1 VKTKAER
8 SIEALTWAAVIIWL
22 GFALVTH
29 LLGYVW
35 LIVMVLGIILLS
47 SAIYQ
52 RSQGW
57 QTSLALWVAGIW
69 MAVFSVIEILGAFV
83 SALNNGDGLNID
95 LWVYMGIAL
104 VSMGVAVVLRHV
116 NFPKLSTS
124 RQNQDVGTYGASSYI
139 PRPVQED
146 YSAGYV
152 APAGQEDYSAGYAPA
167 GGGGYSAPY
176 SAQSQPVNP
185 ASAGYS
191 AGYSGQVQPATQ
203 AGAAYNAGYSAQSQP
218 VNPASAGYNAGYS
231 AQSQPV
237 NPAGPAYNAGYS
249 GQSQP
254 IDPASAGYA
263 PAGSEGYAPGYSGQ
277 VQPPA
282 QQVPPAQVPPVP
294 QGYDPVWNNPAVAQ
308 PAARPGQRGSV
319 ARQRRTARP
328 VEEPS
333 DLESRVED
341 IIRRSREHR
350 DVDNLPY

>member
-1 VKTKAER
+1 MKTKAER

-176 SAQSQPVNP
+176 SAPSQPVNP
-185 ASAGYS
+185 ASAGY
-191 AGYSGQVQPATQ
+191 
-203 AGAAYNAGYSAQSQP
+203 
-218 VNPASAGYNAGYS
+218 
-231 AQSQPV
+231 
-237 NPAGPAYNAGYS
+237 
-249 GQSQP
+249 
-254 IDPASAGYA
+254 A
-263 PAGSEGYAPGYSGQ
+263 PTGSEGYAPGYSGQ

-282 QQVPPAQVPPVP
+282 QQIPPAQVPPVP

>member
-203 AGAAYNAGYSAQSQP
+203 AGAAYNAGYSAPSQP
-218 VNPASAGYNAGYS
+218 VNPASAGYNA
-231 AQSQPV
+231 
-237 NPAGPAYNAGYS
+237 
-249 GQSQP
+249 
-254 IDPASAGYA
+254 
-263 PAGSEGYAPGYSGQ
+263 GYSGQ

>member
-1 VKTKAER
+1 MKTKAER

-191 AGYSGQVQPATQ
+191 AGYSGQVQP
-203 AGAAYNAGYSAQSQP
+203 
-218 VNPASAGYNAGYS
+218 
-231 AQSQPV
+231 
-237 NPAGPAYNAGYS
+237 
-249 GQSQP
+249 
-254 IDPASAGYA
+254 
-263 PAGSEGYAPGYSGQ
+263 
-277 VQPPA
+277 PA

>member
-1 VKTKAER
+1 MKTKAER

-191 AGYSGQVQPATQ
+191 AGYSGQVQP
-203 AGAAYNAGYSAQSQP
+203 
-218 VNPASAGYNAGYS
+218 
-231 AQSQPV
+231 
-237 NPAGPAYNAGYS
+237 
-249 GQSQP
+249 
-254 IDPASAGYA
+254 
-263 PAGSEGYAPGYSGQ
+263 
-277 VQPPA
+277 PA

-350 DVDNLPY
+350 DVDNL

>member
-1 VKTKAER
+1 MKTKAER

-203 AGAAYNAGYSAQSQP
+203 AGAAYNAGYSAPSQP
-218 VNPASAGYNAGYS
+218 VNPASAGYS
-231 AQSQPV
+231 A
-237 NPAGPAYNAGYS
+237 
-249 GQSQP
+249 
-254 IDPASAGYA
+254 
-263 PAGSEGYAPGYSGQ
+263 GYSGQ